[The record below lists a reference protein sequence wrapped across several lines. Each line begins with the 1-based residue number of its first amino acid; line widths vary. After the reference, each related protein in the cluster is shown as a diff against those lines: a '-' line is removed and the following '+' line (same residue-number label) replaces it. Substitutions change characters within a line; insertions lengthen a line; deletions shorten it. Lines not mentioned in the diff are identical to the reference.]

1 MMTNRLPTN
10 GAKVP
15 LALAEANG
23 HAASAE
29 PTRGPID
36 REQLVCEI
44 QALARELEAIEA
56 ARHDATTDP
65 FELVERCVKVWSK
78 WKAIAALVNH

>member
-10 GAKVP
+10 GAKVH

-23 HAASAE
+23 HAESAE
-29 PTRGPID
+29 PTRGAID
-36 REQLVCEI
+36 REQLFYEV

-56 ARHDATTDP
+56 ARQDGTTDP
-65 FELVERCVKVWSK
+65 FELVERCVKVWSR

>member
-29 PTRGPID
+29 PTCRPID
-36 REQLVCEI
+36 REQLVSEI
-44 QALARELEAIEA
+44 QTLARELEAIEA
-56 ARHDATTDP
+56 ARHDGTTDP
-65 FELVERCVKVWSK
+65 SELIERCVKVWSK
-78 WKAIAALVNH
+78 WKTIAALVNH